1 MYSCWTRKENKW
13 ITLHADE
20 NTQIL
25 LSIISAGDKDKKDDG
40 DETHADAG
48 NGANKEDIKDDE
60 EPHDDAWAVL
70 ALLVNQDVMQRVPL
84 TSCAGGEER
93 MTFLGGESCMLVMS
107 GQSYKW
113 RVEVQE
119 ENYLVEV
126 LDRMRGIGLQW
137 VEVMCLA
144 SWQKEITMVLIKEW
158 LSDSEYTKI
167 MDEMCMKS
175 EIVTE
180 IKNDT
185 DLLGMVEKLLSIYF
199 LESGLECIENI
210 NDDSDDLLN
219 ISKDLLD
226 DNLI

>member
-1 MYSCWTRKENKW
+1 
-13 ITLHADE
+13 
-20 NTQIL
+20 
-25 LSIISAGDKDKKDDG
+25 
-40 DETHADAG
+40 
-48 NGANKEDIKDDE
+48 
-60 EPHDDAWAVL
+60 
-70 ALLVNQDVMQRVPL
+70 
-84 TSCAGGEER
+84 
-93 MTFLGGESCMLVMS
+93 MLVMS

-113 RVEVQE
+113 KVEVQE

-199 LESGLECIENI
+199 IESGLEGIENI